1 MRTRSRSAVR
11 EARNRI
17 LKSTAFEQIKC
28 SVCMTS
34 MSAQAA
40 SPASFTQACDWGSG
54 PESQATT
61 SSPPERGLRRL
72 TMSARFTR
80 SARCLIGVLC
90 NERLFT
96 GSRLSQG
103 GVLGDEGK
111 DLELRV
117 GVVGEGAAAVEVEA
131 MMMMV

>member
-1 MRTRSRSAVR
+1 
-11 EARNRI
+11 
-17 LKSTAFEQIKC
+17 
-28 SVCMTS
+28 
-34 MSAQAA
+34 
-40 SPASFTQACDWGSG
+40 
-54 PESQATT
+54 
-61 SSPPERGLRRL
+61 
-72 TMSARFTR
+72 MSARFTR